1 MSRLVIAAVIVLI
14 SFGAAELLRRRR
26 PDAPTQG
33 SIVPLPQQLDR
44 IDFDHS
50 DLVWLAVVF
59 SSATCEACE
68 EALVK
73 ARTLVGPDLGLQE
86 ISWQSDPVLHE
97 RYNIDT
103 VPATIIA
110 GPDGAVEA
118 AFLGNPPTTE
128 LWAAMEA
135 ARSRLADYEG

>member
-1 MSRLVIAAVIVLI
+1 VTRLVIAAVIVLVA
-14 SFGAAELLRRRR
+14 FGVAELLRRRQ

-44 IDFDHS
+44 IDFDHT

-73 ARTLVGPDLGLQE
+73 ARTLVAPDLGLQE
-86 ISWQSDPVLHE
+86 VSWQSDPALHE

-103 VPATIIA
+103 VPAMIIA

-135 ARSRLADYEG
+135 ARNRLAGDG

>member
-1 MSRLVIAAVIVLI
+1 VSRLVIAAVIVLVA
-14 SFGAAELLRRRR
+14 FGVAELLRRRQ

-44 IDFDHS
+44 IDFDHT
-50 DLVWLAVVF
+50 DLVWLVVVF

-86 ISWQSDPVLHE
+86 VSWQLDPALHE

-103 VPATIIA
+103 VPAMIIS

-135 ARSRLADYEG
+135 ARTRLADEG

>member
-1 MSRLVIAAVIVLI
+1 MGRLVIAVVIVLVA
-14 SFGAAELLRRRR
+14 FGVAEVLRRRQ

-33 SIVPLPQQLDR
+33 SIVPVPQQLDR
-44 IDFDHS
+44 IDFDHT

-59 SSATCEACE
+59 SSATCDACE
-68 EALVK
+68 EALIK

-86 ISWQSDPVLHE
+86 VSWQSYPALHE

-103 VPATIIA
+103 VPAIVIA

-135 ARSRLADYEG
+135 ARSRLAD

>member
-1 MSRLVIAAVIVLI
+1 VSRLVIAAVIVLVA
-14 SFGAAELLRRRR
+14 FGVAELLRRRR

-44 IDFDHS
+44 IDFDHT

-86 ISWQSDPVLHE
+86 VSWQSDPALHE

-103 VPATIIA
+103 VPAMIIA

-135 ARSRLADYEG
+135 ARNRLADYER